1 MKIKINPKYEKMRS
15 FIERIPD
22 VFEQEGRELF
32 YGRNVI
38 KSFMVQLD
46 DKEQEVVVKRYKQPN
61 FFQKIAYS
69 FFCSTKACRAYEHA
83 NILQQNGFATP
94 EGYGY
99 IETRRNGLIDYCYFI
114 SDVDNSHPISDQLN
128 EQREFNKAMAADYAR
143 FVARLHQKGIIDIDL
158 NGGNVLY
165 QLQSD
170 GRYTF
175 SLIDTN
181 RMKFF
186 KGYPPMDECMEN
198 LTRFTGRMDVFEYV
212 AREYVKARGL
222 DDAMVVKLLEAK
234 KKHDWKWEHRKDFT
248 HRLKKILRK

>member
-32 YGRNVI
+32 HGRNVI
-38 KSFMVQLD
+38 KSFLVQLEG
-46 DKEQEVVVKRYKQPN
+46 KEREVVVKRYKRPN

-83 NILQQNGFATP
+83 IILQQNGFATP

-99 IETRRNGLIDYCYFI
+99 IEIRRNGLIDYCYFI
-114 SDVDNSHPISDQLN
+114 SDVDNSHPISEQLN
-128 EQREFNKAMAADYAR
+128 DLEDFNKVMAADYAH
-143 FVARLHQKGIIDIDL
+143 FVARLHQKGIIDVDL
-158 NGGNVLY
+158 NSGNVLF
-165 QLQSD
+165 QPQAD
-170 GRYTF
+170 GHYTF

-186 KGYPPMDECMEN
+186 QGYPPMRECMEN
-198 LTRFTGRMDVFEYV
+198 LTRFTGRMEVFEYV
-212 AREYVKARGL
+212 ARVYVKARGL
-222 DDAMVVKLLEAK
+222 EDAVVQRMLEAK
-234 KKHDWKWEHRKDFT
+234 KEHDWRWKNRKNFT
-248 HRLKKILRK
+248 RHFKRNKS

>member
-1 MKIKINPKYEKMRS
+1 MKINPKYEKMRS

-22 VFEQEGRELF
+22 VFEQEGCELF
-32 YGRNVI
+32 HGRNVI
-38 KSFMVQLD
+38 KSFVVQLD
-46 DKEQEVVVKRYKQPN
+46 GKEREVVVKRYKRPN

-83 NILQQNGFATP
+83 IILQQNGFSTP

-114 SDVDNSHPISDQLN
+114 SDVDNSHPISEQLN
-128 EQREFNKAMAADYAR
+128 DLQDFNKVLATDYAR

-158 NGGNVLY
+158 NSGNVLY
-165 QLQSD
+165 QPQAD
-170 GRYTF
+170 EHYTF

-186 KGYPPMDECMEN
+186 QGYPPMKECMEN
-198 LTRFTGRMDVFEYV
+198 LTRFTGRMEVFEYV
-212 AREYVKARGL
+212 AREYVIARGL
-222 DDAMVVKLLEAK
+222 EENEVQAFLKYKAEHDK
-234 KKHDWKWEHRKDFT
+234 KWKRRKAFT
-248 HRLKKILRK
+248 HRFKRKQS